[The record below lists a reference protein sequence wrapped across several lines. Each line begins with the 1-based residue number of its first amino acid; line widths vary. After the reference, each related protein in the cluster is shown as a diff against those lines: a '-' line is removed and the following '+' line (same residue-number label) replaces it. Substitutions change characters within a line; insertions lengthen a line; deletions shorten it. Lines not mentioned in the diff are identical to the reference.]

1 MNVQPDK
8 GELEAGLKR
17 PDTEVSISEQS
28 FTEMDRI
35 FALQKA
41 KSENDLYPSLRSRL
55 EILKKLDA
63 ILIQNRIT
71 LCDAI
76 SADYGNRAREE
87 TLLTEMTGIISNIR
101 YTKKR
106 LSKWMRATR
115 RGTSIWHIPGSNSTL
130 SIPVGVVGIMAPWN
144 YPLHLSLV
152 PAVAAIAAGN
162 RVMIKMPELSTR
174 LTALLDRLFKENF
187 SEDQIAIVAGD
198 SEVAAKFA
206 SQPFGHLM
214 FTGSTAVGRKVMR
227 AAAENL
233 TPVTLELGG
242 KSPAIVGPGF
252 SLEEAASR
260 TAWGRLFNAG
270 QTCVAA
276 DYALVREGQAE
287 KFANAALAGAR
298 KMYPSINNNPDYSS
312 IITDQDVDRLKAI
325 VDDAVAHGA
334 TLLTSHPLD
343 EIGSDRKFPLCILL
357 NPSEKS
363 RVLNEETFGP
373 ILPIVTYKT
382 VSDAISY
389 VNSKG
394 TPLAAY
400 YFGGG
405 AGRKQVLKE
414 LRSGGLTLD
423 DTLLQYL
430 QNDLPFGGMGTSGFG
445 QYHGKYGF
453 ETFSHEKA
461 IFTQRGIGSFTG
473 AKLIYPPYGRLTHLL
488 LKLMRKI

>member
-1 MNVQPDK
+1 MNVQPDAGK
-8 GELEAGLKR
+8 LSAGLKCANAEVSKAQNSL
-17 PDTEVSISEQS
+17 TEV
-28 FTEMDRI
+28 DRI

-41 KSENDLYPSLRSRL
+41 KSQDDLYPELKARRSV
-55 EILKKLDA
+55 LKKLDA
-63 ILIQNRIT
+63 LLVQNRIA

-87 TLLTEMTGIISNIR
+87 TLLTELTGAISNIR
-101 YTKKR
+101 YTVKR

-130 SIPVGVVGIMAPWN
+130 STPVGVVGIMAPWN

-162 RVMIKMPELSTR
+162 RVMIKMPELSIR

-187 SEDQIAIVAGD
+187 NEDQIAIIVGD
-198 SEVAAKFA
+198 SDVAAKFA
-206 SQPFGHLM
+206 SLPFGHLI
-214 FTGSTAVGRKVMR
+214 FTGSTAVGKKVMQ

-242 KSPAIVGPGF
+242 KSPVIVGPGF
-252 SLEEAASR
+252 SLEEAACR

-276 DYALVREGQAE
+276 DYALVPEGQE
-287 KFANAALAGAR
+287 SQFANAALAAAR
-298 KMYPSINNNPDYSS
+298 KMYPSMNDNPDYSS
-312 IITDQDVDRLKAI
+312 IITDQEVDRLKAI
-325 VDDAVAHGA
+325 VDDAVTHGA
-334 TLLTSHPLD
+334 TLLTSHPLA
-343 EIGSDRKFPLCILL
+343 EIGPDRKFPLCILL

-363 RVLNEETFGP
+363 RALNEETFGP
-373 ILPIVTYKT
+373 ILPIITYKT

-389 VNSKG
+389 VNAKG

-405 AGRKQVLKE
+405 AGRKQVLRE

-453 ETFSHEKA
+453 DTFSHEKA

-473 AKLIYPPYGRLTHLL
+473 AKLVYPPYGRLTHLL